1 MGFNVI
7 DMFNDISEVNE
18 NSFKIVEIEVDKI
31 LVNEDNFYDT
41 KEITELKESIKIFG
55 LQHNLT
61 VKYIDETDTYKLLSG
76 HRRFKAIK
84 ELIEEG
90 IININSVPCRI
101 EDVSELEE
109 KLILIT
115 SNSTSRV
122 LTSYEKMK
130 QVEEVKKIALE
141 IKNNSN
147 GKIKGKTRDFV
158 SNVLNMSNSEVA
170 RYDAISNNLDEE
182 IKEELKEE
190 AISTDTAYT
199 ISKMNNDGQEKVKKV
214 IKKAKESN
222 KKVTKKDIEEMKEL
236 EKETIKGQVDLSGD
250 TEEVYDEEFALK
262 NNNTV
267 SEIEK
272 IDKALKYFK
281 GNIKDLERLES
292 KNYYEIGIIALEHY
306 RTKLI

>member
-41 KEITELKESIKIFG
+41 KEITELKESIKNFG